1 MASSNT
7 DLRLFAERYLSF
19 LKSRSWSS
27 ALALIGGGAL
37 LLRLIYLFELR
48 NTPFFSVIIGDGQ
61 QYDSWARQI
70 AGGQWI
76 GSEVFYQT
84 PLYPYFL
91 AVIFK
96 LAGHDLFVVRVT

>member
-27 ALALIGGGAL
+27 ALALIGCGAL

-48 NTPFFSVIIGDGQ
+48 HSIHT
-61 QYDSWARQI
+61 SW
-70 AGGQWI
+70 
-76 GSEVFYQT
+76 
-84 PLYPYFL
+84 L
-91 AVIFK
+91 
-96 LAGHDLFVVRVT
+96 